1 MIADTYEVTEQK
13 EWETE
18 INGIQRQSVLDFCH
32 SDQGSYIESN
42 SHKAV
47 MISGVDHAALVWSV
61 MIMNEQYKLFNQS
74 DIIDEF

>member
-32 SDQGSYIESN
+32 SD
-42 SHKAV
+42 
-47 MISGVDHAALVWSV
+47 
-61 MIMNEQYKLFNQS
+61 
-74 DIIDEF
+74 